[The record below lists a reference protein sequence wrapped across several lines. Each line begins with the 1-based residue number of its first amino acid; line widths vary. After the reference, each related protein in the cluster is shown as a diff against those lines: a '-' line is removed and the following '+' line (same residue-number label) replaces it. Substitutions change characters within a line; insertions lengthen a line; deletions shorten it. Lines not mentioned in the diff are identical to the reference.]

1 MIVDNLGKLWYNESE
16 YGSIRLVIFREE
28 VALCIS
34 LMTLIILQINRVDA
48 MIIVGVIVGDATP
61 ALVTIIPKE
70 TLNNSSAAEQR
81 ISPPAVQFEKWK
93 RHPVFPHFSNFR
105 LWQNLL
111 LSALASLF
119 RASLMNRNQ
128 RTKAF
133 TRGSFRFL

>member
-1 MIVDNLGKLWYNESE
+1 MIVDNLGEIWYNESG
-16 YGSIRLVIFREE
+16 YGSIGLVIFREE

-48 MIIVGVIVGDATP
+48 MIIVGVIVGDATL

-81 ISPPAVQFEKWK
+81 ISPPSVQFEKWE
-93 RHPVFPHFSNFR
+93 RHSVFPHFSNFR
-105 LWQNLL
+105 LRKNLL

-119 RASLMNRNQ
+119 RASLINRNQ

-133 TRGSFRFL
+133 TCGSFRFL